1 MLPRRAVVAIATTA
15 VAMALLLNFKTPSGQ
30 SGGATSV
37 VVGQPATPAVVAP
50 GTAAGSGGGQT
61 ATTAGSSSA
70 STAPIASQSAPQSQ
84 SAAQAPSSTQAP
96 STPQAQGTALK
107 SGRYSG
113 PVVQIP
119 FGNVQVQITVQGG
132 KLVDVQPI
140 QLPTAHMMSQQIGQ
154 YAAPILRQEALQ
166 AQSAQINLVSGAT
179 YTSEAYAQSLQG
191 ALDQAVA

>member
-1 MLPRRAVVAIATTA
+1 MLPRRAVSAIAATA
-15 VAMALLLNFKTPSGQ
+15 VAMVLLLNFKTPSGQ
-30 SGGATSV
+30 VVGTTSV
-37 VVGQPATPAVVAP
+37 VVGQPAAPAVVAP
-50 GTAAGSGGGQT
+50 GTAASSGGGQAG
-61 ATTAGSSSA
+61 ATSGAPSA
-70 STAPIASQSAPQSQ
+70 STAPVASQSTPQ
-84 SAAQAPSSTQAP
+84 AQSSTQAP
-96 STPQAQGTALK
+96 STPPAQGTALK

-132 KLVDVQPI
+132 KIVDVQPI

-191 ALDQAVA
+191 ALDQAAA